1 MPIVSTTDQ
10 DPVMPP
16 GVDLEH
22 PSVARV
28 YDYYLGGT
36 ANWAIDREFGKKVLS
51 RFPLLRPIAKA
62 NRLFLHRAVRYLVRQ
77 GVRQFV
83 DIGSGVPTM
92 GPTHVVADELAPDSR
107 VVYIDNEPVAVAH
120 SEMLLEQHGDPKRHA
135 AINADL
141 RYPDELW
148 RRVSST
154 GVIDFDQPVA
164 LLLIAVLH
172 VHQADQRGEDL
183 GGSSLARFRELLGSG
198 SYLAI
203 SHITTEGVPDA
214 QVANLADL
222 KRLYDTSSSSN
233 AIWRDHA
240 EIRELFGDFE
250 IVEPGLTWTPVW
262 HPEETSSIAPVISFN
277 SPNESVILAGV
288 GRKP

>member
-1 MPIVSTTDQ
+1 MSTTDQ
-10 DPVMPP
+10 DPAIPP

-92 GPTHVVADELAPDSR
+92 GPTHEVADELAADSR

-141 RYPDELW
+141 RHPDELW
-148 RRVSST
+148 RRVRDT
-154 GVIDFDQPVA
+154 GVIDLDQPVA

-172 VHQADQRGEDL
+172 VYQEGQHGEDL
-183 GGSSLARFRELLGSG
+183 GARSLARFRELLPSG

-203 SHITTEGVPDA
+203 SHITTQDVPPALQD
-214 QVANLADL
+214 NLADL
-222 KRLYDTSSSSN
+222 KRMYDTSSSSN
-233 AIWRDHA
+233 AIWRSHD

-250 IVEPGLTWTPVW
+250 IMAPGLTWTPDW

>member
-1 MPIVSTTDQ
+1 MSTTDQ
-10 DPVMPP
+10 DPLLPP

-36 ANWAIDREFGKKVLS
+36 ANWAIDREFGKRVLS

-62 NRLFLHRAVRYLVRQ
+62 NRQFLHRSVRYLVRQ

-83 DIGSGVPTM
+83 DVGSGIPTM
-92 GPTHVVADELAPDSR
+92 GPTHEVADELAEGTR
-107 VVYIDNEPVAVAH
+107 VVYADNEPVAVAH
-120 SEMLLEQHGDPKRHA
+120 AQMLLDQEGDPRRHA

-141 RYPDELW
+141 RYPDRLW
-148 RRVSST
+148 RQVADT
-154 GVIDFDQPVA
+154 GVVDLDQPVA

-172 VHQADQRGEDL
+172 VHQAGTHGEDV
-183 GGSSLARFRELLGSG
+183 GARSLARFRELMVPGSA
-198 SYLAI
+198 LAI
-203 SHITTEGVPDA
+203 SHITSEGVPPRLEH
-214 QVANLADL
+214 NLAEL
-222 KRLYDTSSSSN
+222 KQMYDASSSSN
-233 AIWRDHA
+233 AIWRDHT

-250 IVEPGLTWTPVW
+250 IVEPGLTWVPDW
-262 HPEETSSIAPVISFN
+262 HPEETSPSAPAIAFG

-288 GRKP
+288 ARKP